1 MEHQAELGKPPFFG
15 TALEYCR
22 ENQAVQ
28 KRLGSDWEDWIQEAL
43 TEILVEGKDVTI
55 GYVIN
60 RAHCRRIDFF
70 RRLNRTTIEL
80 LVEPTAPVTSRFEEQ
95 DTYEACL
102 RRLPTDLRMT
112 LKAYRH
118 FGFDRSLAC
127 AKLEITPC
135 LFWKRLQRIRKFLSR
150 LKQEEI
156 D

>member
-70 RRLNRTTIEL
+70 RCKFGWENSKIY
-80 LVEPTAPVTSRFEEQ
+80 F
-95 DTYEACL
+95 
-102 RRLPTDLRMT
+102 
-112 LKAYRH
+112 RH
-118 FGFDRSLAC
+118 RVSTFIT
-127 AKLEITPC
+127 KL
-135 LFWKRLQRIRKFLSR
+135 
-150 LKQEEI
+150 
-156 D
+156 